1 MEDAKSGHL
10 ETTFGGKH
18 KEIEISDVHIVV
30 LSNNA
35 PDLSVLSVDRWRLWG
50 LGGEQYENIIWP
62 CKISPYLKKVSH
74 RAWNIRWTVL
84 IRNLSLEELRSLK
97 QYESISF
104 DESWLEKEGDNLERF
119 SETTQYIKDLVTN
132 MYNSPNYIKIQAM
145 QFMES
150 IDQDSIVD
158 FTLKMT

>member
-1 MEDAKSGHL
+1 M
-10 ETTFGGKH
+10 
-18 KEIEISDVHIVV
+18 
-30 LSNNA
+30 
-35 PDLSVLSVDRWRLWG
+35 
-50 LGGEQYENIIWP
+50 
-62 CKISPYLKKVSH
+62 KKVSR
-74 RAWNIRWTVL
+74 RAWNIRWTVS

-104 DESWLEKEGDNLERF
+104 DESWLEKEGNNLERF
-119 SETTQYIKDLVTN
+119 SETTQYIKDLVMN

-150 IDQDSIVD
+150 IDQDSIVN